1 MIIDLQKSQEMEVQA
16 TWTAFETL
24 AQKLDVNIARER
36 DVVLS
41 GKEEE
46 EEDSRENREL

>member
-36 DVVLS
+36 DAVLS
-41 GKEEE
+41 GKEEG
-46 EEDSRENREL
+46 EDSRKDREL